1 MTTRTLTKKGL
12 CKSNIFE
19 ARVTFEI
26 IDIACINILT
36 NSVEVVK
43 IKRGTL
49 LFKDVNQR
57 QCRCIT
63 ITFCIVLKRSGA
75 VRPS

>member
-43 IKRGTL
+43 IKKGTL
-49 LFKDVNQR
+49 CLRTSINVNVG
-57 QCRCIT
+57 
-63 ITFCIVLKRSGA
+63 VLQSRFVSY
-75 VRPS
+75 